1 VVVVEICGFFE
12 PGDVGL
18 CCDFWVTG
26 WLFWWVAV
34 GSRGGGGVGLRWAV
48 DLLERSAVVVVVIF
62 G

>member
-1 VVVVEICGFFE
+1 VKWVFVVVVVEICGFFE

-34 GSRGGGGVGLRWAV
+34 GSRGAVAWA
-48 DLLERSAVVVVVIF
+48 
-62 G
+62 